1 MKTDVYLYLKQG
13 KGRDKHIFL
22 TERGIDFLREK
33 VIPMVMAE
41 DKAFLMLSIEEQKQ
55 FISIFSKYVVSFRR
69 NVDEVFIES
78 KK

>member
-1 MKTDVYLYLKQG
+1 
-13 KGRDKHIFL
+13 
-22 TERGIDFLREK
+22 
-33 VIPMVMAE
+33 MVMAE

>member
-1 MKTDVYLYLKQG
+1 MKQG